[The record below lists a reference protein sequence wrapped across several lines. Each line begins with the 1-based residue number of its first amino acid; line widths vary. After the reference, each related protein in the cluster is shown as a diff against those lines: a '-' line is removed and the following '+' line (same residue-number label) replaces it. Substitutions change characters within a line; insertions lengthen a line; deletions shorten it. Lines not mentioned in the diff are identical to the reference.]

1 MSKWQ
6 KYILRKFA
14 DDNRVNLKTE
24 KSHNYLIFT
33 VNSSDKN
40 IKTNFTFVVDPEDD
54 TIYEIHLNSGITD
67 SYVAEYFNYKYSEEN
82 IKEIDH
88 FLETPLIKGWKE
100 VHYFN
105 RKGTKLKTEFY
116 YNEKKY
122 THHFKMFAGFRKKSI
137 QEKRIIPILR

>member
-6 KYILRKFA
+6 KYILRKFV

-33 VNSSDKN
+33 VNSSDKS

-105 RKGTKLKTEFY
+105 RKGTKLKTE
-116 YNEKKY
+116 
-122 THHFKMFAGFRKKSI
+122 
-137 QEKRIIPILR
+137 